1 MWKKL
6 KNDFFNNVTIG
17 EVVALITAIFGAG
30 FGGKIIEYFREQK
43 KEKENSPWEKLQ
55 KFNDFSNEQ
64 AEIWRVRA
72 VDFENKYYDIYNKNL
87 EFLEVINKLT
97 RNIADL
103 EDELSGLNEDIEDYK
118 SKVKELEL
126 KVKFMQDSI
135 YRDKKDNKEE

>member
-6 KNDFFNNVTIG
+6 KNDFFSDVTIG
-17 EVVALITAIFGAG
+17 EIVTLITAIFGAG

-55 KFNDFSNEQ
+55 KFNDFSSEQ
-64 AEIWRVRA
+64 AEIWKTRA
-72 VDFENKYYDIYNKNL
+72 MEFESKYYDIYSKNL

-103 EDELSGLNEDIEDYK
+103 EDELSDKNEDIENYK
-118 SKVKELEL
+118 SKIKELEVQ
-126 KVKFMQDSI
+126 VKFMQDKVF
-135 YRDKKDNKEE
+135 RAKENNKEE

>member
-6 KNDFFNNVTIG
+6 KNDFFSDVTIG
-17 EVVALITAIFGAG
+17 EIVALITAIFGAG

-103 EDELSGLNEDIEDYK
+103 EDELSDLNEDIEDYK

-135 YRDKKDNKEE
+135 YRDKEDNKEE

>member
-6 KNDFFNNVTIG
+6 KNDFFSNVSIG
-17 EVVALITAIFGAG
+17 EIIALITAIFGAG

-87 EFLEVINKLT
+87 ELLEVINSLT
-97 RNIADL
+97 RNVADL
-103 EDELSGLNEDIEDYK
+103 EDEISDKGKDIENYK
-118 SKVKELEL
+118 DKVKELEV
-126 KVKFMQDSI
+126 KVKFMQDKVF
-135 YRDKKDNKEE
+135 RDKEDNKGE

>member
-6 KNDFFNNVTIG
+6 KNDFFSDVTVG
-17 EVVALITAIFGAG
+17 EIIALITAIFGAG

-64 AEIWRVRA
+64 AEIWKTRA
-72 VDFENKYYDIYNKNL
+72 MEFENKYYDIYSKNL

-103 EDELSGLNEDIEDYK
+103 EDEISDKSEDIDNYK
-118 SKVKELEL
+118 SKIKELEVQ
-126 KVKFMQDSI
+126 VKFMQDNV
-135 YRDKKDNKEE
+135 YRPKEKNKEE